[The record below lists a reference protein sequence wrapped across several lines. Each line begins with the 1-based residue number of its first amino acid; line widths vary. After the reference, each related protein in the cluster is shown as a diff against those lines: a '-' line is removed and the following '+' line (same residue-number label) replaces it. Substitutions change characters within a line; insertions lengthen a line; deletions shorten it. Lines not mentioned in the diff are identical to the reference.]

1 MPFGYPL
8 YLWIKNNPVAQG
20 IVAAFVVVA
29 LAWVYIK
36 VRIARA
42 IRIDRLKAVIKTQK
56 AVDDYVETVTEETAH
71 EADEALEARDTA
83 QPLHPDG
90 MSDAQYERIFG
101 RRRGP
106 AQSG

>member
-1 MPFGYPL
+1 M
-8 YLWIKNNPVAQG
+8 WIKNNPVAQG
-20 IVAAFVVVA
+20 MVAAFVVVA
-29 LAWVYIK
+29 IAWVYIK

-42 IRIDRLKAVIKTQK
+42 IKVDRLKAVIKTQK
-56 AVDDYVETVTEETAH
+56 AVDTYVEVVTKETAH

-83 QPLHPDG
+83 QPLNPDG